1 MLGQKLDLGKCTHAN
16 LSMFLKPEYGKFGLI
31 ILPTSFVMVAL
42 VLLLLLGGIPLVVL
56 TVADPG
62 VYLLKWAL

>member
-1 MLGQKLDLGKCTHAN
+1 
-16 LSMFLKPEYGKFGLI
+16 MFLKPEYGKFGLI